1 MRKWLGLG
9 ISSIIYGPLRVS
21 PPPQFYV
28 GGAGALEQDTLTA
41 PRPCFKRT
49 PFLLWFHLTAP
60 LKSHR
65 RSQRSQKENKGRASE
80 GEQKRRDPTTP
91 RCVWVE
97 CVRAIFT
104 VTKDK
109 MDVFKDGIVFIF
121 SKMIQRHLALPFS
134 FLHRHLLD
142 VISAEMIIIA
152 NVEA

>member
-1 MRKWLGLG
+1 MVGSRYFKHHLRTLESF
-9 ISSIIYGPLRVS
+9 SSATILC
-21 PPPQFYV
+21 
-28 GGAGALEQDTLTA
+28 GGGRCTGTGHANGT
-41 PRPCFKRT
+41 PPCFKRT